1 MYRGA
6 HAFSVDI
13 HSKNIT
19 AVVSTPK
26 DITLA
31 VEQTLACNIGDLD
44 ASKPVTVTWTESDG
58 KAVAN
63 GDDYSIA
70 QGTVDGSGNQIS
82 VLTIKTAK
90 LKTFT
95 SPSSVTYKC
104 SVKSSLYATS
114 PTSANVDVVGNVL
127 KFGK

>member
-1 MYRGA
+1 MLNHTTSNSNKPNYA
-6 HAFSVDI
+6 
-13 HSKNIT
+13 
-19 AVVSTPK
+19 AVAATPK

-44 ASKPVTVTWTESDG
+44 ASQPVTVTWAESAG
-58 KAVAN
+58 TPVAD

-114 PTSANVDVVGNVL
+114 PASANVDVVGNVL
-127 KFGK
+127 KFGKLA